1 MPSPDSARR
10 SVEHLLRSVSA
21 GLLVWMLWLS
31 LDRSVPVSAV
41 SARSGALTKVLREQ
55 TIVGIAPDRI
65 DVRLDSA
72 PTPRERDW
80 LAALGGSGSAVRWS
94 GTVAASGITV
104 RPVVTPGGGL
114 SVMVAAPE
122 RTVVL
127 LGDELGAI
135 DSVSASGTGAS
146 FGVPA
151 ATGLLTA
158 RVNGT
163 AGSALVTDSVTIR
176 RLLVVGA
183 AGWESKFV
191 IAALEEDGWKVD
203 ADIRVAPGASVSQG
217 MTAPIDTSR
226 YAALIVLDASSAAR
240 AAEISAY
247 ARSGGGVVL
256 AGRAASA
263 DAFAGF
269 RAGIPGNVMSP
280 TAMVS
285 TGPTTQRTLSLAP
298 ILSMRADAVTL
309 DRRGSATGAAARR
322 HGAGRV
328 LQHGYVDTWRWRMSG
343 GDNSVAE
350 HRRWWTLA
358 VASVAYAP
366 RIALQNVQETDAAP
380 LAALTAALGPPSVF
394 GSADDTRDA
403 GDARSMSRW
412 WMFALLSVSLILEIA
427 SRRLRGAK

>member
-1 MPSPDSARR
+1 MPSRGDARK
-10 SVEHLLRSVSA
+10 SVEHLLRSVSM
-21 GLLVWMLWLS
+21 GLLLWMLWLS
-31 LDRSVPVSAV
+31 LDRTVPVSSV
-41 SARSGALTKVLREQ
+41 SVRSGELAEVLREQ
-55 TIVGIAPDRI
+55 TTGGIAPGRI
-65 DVRLDSA
+65 DIRLDGA

-80 LAALGGSGSAVRWS
+80 LAALDGSGSAVRWS
-94 GTVAASGITV
+94 GTVVPLGIAV
-104 RPVVTPGGGL
+104 RPVLAPGGRL
-114 SVMVAAPE
+114 SVMVAAPDGA
-122 RTVVL
+122 VVS

-135 DSVSASGTGAS
+135 DSVRASGTGAS

-151 ATGLLTA
+151 ATGVLTA

-163 AGSALVTDSVTIR
+163 AGSAFLRDSLTIR

-203 ADIRVAPGASVSQG
+203 ADIRVAPGVSVSQG
-217 MTAPIDTSR
+217 TTAAIDTSR
-226 YAALIVLDASSAAR
+226 YAALVVLDASSVAR
-240 AAEISAY
+240 TIQISAY
-247 ARSGGGVVL
+247 VRSGGGVIL

-263 DAFAGF
+263 GAFAEL
-269 RAGIPGNVMSP
+269 RAGIPGNATSGS
-280 TAMVS
+280 AMTVS
-285 TGPTTQRTLSLAP
+285 TGPTTQRTLALAP
-298 ILSMRADAVTL
+298 VLSIKADAVTL

-328 LQHGYVDTWRWRMSG
+328 LQHGYIDTWRWRMSG

-366 RIALQNVQETDAAP
+366 RTALQNVQETDAAP
-380 LAALTAALGPPSVF
+380 LAALTAALGPPSVL
-394 GSADDTRDA
+394 GSADDA
-403 GDARSMSRW
+403 GDTRGVSGW
-412 WMFALLSVSLILEIA
+412 WLFMMLTVSLVLEIG